1 MNAKVETEL
10 FFVTPTRIGLLAE
23 VSEVLRDAGVDIRAI
38 GAYDEGDHGE
48 FMLIVSDTPTA
59 KVALGRMGI
68 NAVEKSVV
76 TVEVPD
82 TPGAL
87 AEVARKIADG
97 GVNVG
102 WVYATTSGAPTATLV
117 LRSQD
122 NDRIVELLG

>member
-10 FFVTPTRIGLLAE
+10 FFVTPTRVGLLAE
-23 VSEVLRDAGVDIRAI
+23 VTEVLRDAGVDIRAI
-38 GAYDEGDHGE
+38 GAYDKDDHGE
-48 FMLIVSDTPTA
+48 FMLIVSDAPLA
-59 KVALGRMGI
+59 KMALGRIGI

-97 GVNVG
+97 GVNIG

-117 LRSQD
+117 LRTED
-122 NDRIVELLG
+122 NDRVAQLLS

>member
-10 FFVTPTRIGLLAE
+10 FFVQPTRIGLLAE
-23 VSEVLRDAGVDIRAI
+23 VTAVLRHAGVDIRAI
-38 GAYDEGDHGE
+38 GAYDKDDHGE
-48 FMLIVSDTPTA
+48 FMMIVSDTPLA
-59 KVALGRMGI
+59 KMALGRIGI

-87 AEVARKIADG
+87 AEIARKIADG

-102 WVYATTSGAPTATLV
+102 WAYATTCGAPTAMVV
-117 LRSQD
+117 LRTDD
-122 NDRIVELLG
+122 NQRVAQLLS